1 MEILGIGM
9 PELIFV
15 IIIALIILGPKD
27 MQKAGKTIGT
37 FLRNVITSDGWKIF
51 QQTSRDLRTLPN
63 RLMREANED
72 LEKITRDIKSS
83 ASFPDPA
90 GSTPANA
97 RPKPQPYSATPA
109 PTSASHS
116 RSDAEEPGVENSIAP
131 AAPVKKETE
140 SEPQNNA

>member
-27 MQKAGKTIGT
+27 MQKAGRTIGK
-37 FLRNVITSDGWKIF
+37 FLRDVITSDGWKIF

-72 LEKITRDIKSS
+72 LDKINRDIKNA
-83 ASFPDPA
+83 ASIQDPA
-90 GSTPANA
+90 GSAPANVL
-97 RPKPQPYSATPA
+97 PKSQPYSATPA

-116 RSDAEEPGVENSIAP
+116 RSDSKEPGVENSIAP
-131 AAPVKKETE
+131 APQPKKETE
-140 SEPQNNA
+140 SEPQKNA